1 MGSQDSSIRF
11 RKTYL
16 LGLGENLIT
25 RIGETLV
32 ANYTTYTF
40 TQIGDTLVSNC
51 TTDSACATATIRKR
65 SWHHINING
74 AAASERPGAVAAA
87 PPFNPEY

>member
-1 MGSQDSSIRF
+1 MEISWKNYFLEFQEMGSQDSSIRF

-51 TTDSACATATIRKR
+51 TTDSACETENGHARCQQ
-65 SWHHINING
+65 INHDL
-74 AAASERPGAVAAA
+74 VL
-87 PPFNPEY
+87 

>member
-32 ANYTTYTF
+32 ANYTTK
-40 TQIGDTLVSNC
+40 ISGGERES
-51 TTDSACATATIRKR
+51 TTAREQSRRRC
-65 SWHHINING
+65 
-74 AAASERPGAVAAA
+74 AASI
-87 PPFNPEY
+87 FHN